1 MDGIWMKL
9 ELLKPKRIAA
19 ILSLALFLAMSMSF
33 FFHHHSGGEGHN
45 HSTSCIIC
53 IAHYATL
60 HKGST
65 TNFVLCLEMVSQ
77 TTSIYIIADILSAP
91 LSSSITRAP
100 PQAA

>member
-1 MDGIWMKL
+1 MKP
-9 ELLKPKRIAA
+9 ELLIPKRIAA
-19 ILSLALFLAMSMSF
+19 ILSLVLFLAMSMSF

-53 IAHYATL
+53 IAHHATL
-60 HKGST
+60 HKGSIVKL
-65 TNFVLCLEMVSQ
+65 VLCLEMASQ
-77 TTSIYIIADILSAP
+77 TTSIYIVADILSAP